1 VELHD
6 TVLGRHGRDPFL
18 ALGLPVR
25 HGRVDDGGR
34 KSWLLVRHWAVRVRR
49 AGKAFY
55 L

>member
-1 VELHD
+1 MVGTLSLLWD
-6 TVLGRHGRDPFL
+6 YQCVMD
-18 ALGLPVR
+18 ALMMVA
-25 HGRVDDGGR
+25 R